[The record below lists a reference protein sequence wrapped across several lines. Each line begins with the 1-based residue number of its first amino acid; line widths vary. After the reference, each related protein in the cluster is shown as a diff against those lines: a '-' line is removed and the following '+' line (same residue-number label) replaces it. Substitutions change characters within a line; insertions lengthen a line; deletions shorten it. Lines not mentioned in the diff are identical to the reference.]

1 MRIGICTT
9 LAKAPLA
16 VDAGFDFVELSVSE
30 MMAREPWD
38 ASVYAD
44 LPVEACNLFFPGGV
58 KLFPEDSAEQFDVMP
73 YIFEARRRLS
83 EVGVAIGVV
92 GSGNQRRC
100 PSAMPSADAE
110 RMLAQWLSESMNVPG
125 TTVFA
130 PESLE
135 RSETNVGGDCASFS
149 RVLANHGVGYTADT
163 FHLLKE
169 WDANGREGGLSV
181 PSKAF
186 WEDQM
191 PHSPLH
197 LHLAQLE
204 GRRFPSVVDPMLLG
218 FFARLRELGYYAR
231 VSLECHGLE
240 VGDYK
245 SAIANVRSYIG

>member
-16 VDAGFDFVELSVSE
+16 VDAGFDYVELSVSE

-38 ASVYAD
+38 SSVYAG
-44 LPVEACNLFFPGGV
+44 LPIEACNLFFPGGV
-58 KLFPEDSAEQFDVMP
+58 KLFPEDSAEQFDAMP
-73 YIFEARRRLS
+73 YIFEARKRLS

-100 PSAMPSADAE
+100 PPNMDSANAE
-110 RMLAQWLSESMNVPG
+110 RKLAFWLFEGMVAEG
-125 TTVFA
+125 KTLFA

-135 RSETNVGGDCASFS
+135 RSESNVGTDCASFS
-149 RVLANHGVGYTADT
+149 RNLKEFRVGYTADAY
-163 FHLLKE
+163 HLLKE

-191 PHSPLH
+191 PHAPLH

-204 GRRFPSVVDPMLLG
+204 GRRYPSVDDPMLLG
-218 FFARLRELGYYAR
+218 FFARLRELGYDAR

-245 SAIANVRSYIG
+245 SAMANVRSYIG